1 MVPSSAIE
9 LSSMSKQRP
18 DRIVRAVMAFASWV
32 IGAGLLMMWGTLN
45 LMHNLLVLIRGNPA
59 ANVAPDQLP
68 DPSPQWGIAVLFI
81 IITGLVPFLVGLW
94 MASRLLSPPNRRP
107 SS

>member
-1 MVPSSAIE
+1 MIPSSAIE
-9 LSSMSKQRP
+9 LTGMSKQRP
-18 DRIVRAVMAFASWV
+18 DRIARAVMAFASWG

-45 LMHNLLVLIRGNPA
+45 LMHNLLVLIRGNPT
-59 ANVAPDQLP
+59 ANVDPGELP
-68 DPSPQWGIAVLFI
+68 DTSPQWGIAVLLI